1 MSSTDG
7 SHLAGK
13 PKRRQNRSCDQ
24 CRTGKRRCDVQPDTR
39 DLSTFSACSNCKKW
53 KKECTIEW
61 LKSRE
66 DRRQRTHQDGQS
78 RLSPA
83 DQDEGVFLS
92 IPPSNPWMGKGPPSQ
107 ASDSSFGVDVS
118 GVPPSVS
125 TASRQPS
132 WTASTG
138 SMRNASTHLPPKPF
152 PVQHNVGMPYQWP
165 FAGTASQV
173 MELDEI
179 SGYPNISPVP
189 SALFSDGNMPQRS
202 KPRDSFSVAS
212 ESYLADDDRN
222 EAQSVTSSRDWH
234 FPGVV
239 RDATK
244 VGQKRRRADTVE
256 ELDSTTELTSNTDLT
271 FETPSWS
278 FAKGFVRPQSP
289 FASHFLSEDFN
300 RVQVKS
306 GLLKVYHDS
315 FEGALS
321 CWLTE
326 RNCPYS
332 ISSFRD
338 QNVWS
343 RSWANRIF
351 ARTAA
356 LDDTYAAAGVLSA
369 RDQRQASKVLNAVVM
384 AFAAQWSRPERHKPA
399 KQPGPFSPDQ
409 LFEEISEQNGNGNGN
424 VPGPAPTANFGRN
437 VQKTLWH
444 KAKAAL
450 NEASE
455 NMSFKVIFA
464 GIIFALTQRPVET
477 VGINSSTESAEDKL
491 SALFNLLDIDGP
503 TLSLDAALRKL
514 HDHRRHLRQAKFVAH
529 AARKAPTH
537 LSTEEQETF
546 NLLYWMAVM
555 FDSLSAVMNKRS
567 FTIDDAET
575 RISRENLQPV
585 QPPSHVFSDSQDE
598 MAAQLM
604 DDTNLWGSF
613 FMREQSHIGDLRK
626 QSTRWPCSYI
636 DAAACLADAAPVKVL
651 LYRRVG
657 HLQGLFYQEAN
668 PEEVERGLESVLEV
682 YNHWSASYGLF
693 ISDCIKH
700 HETLPVRIQSWY
712 TLLAAHWN
720 LAVLI
725 FADLIETLT
734 HAGMTMSCNTEL
746 RQSMNLSASIRQHA
760 VVEISDL
767 GFHARHT
774 SEPTAFAQSPDF
786 HHAVNE
792 AALLTEPWTVVLI
805 RAFGFAGAI
814 LAKRVKAEGS
824 KGEICV
830 EVPSESRRRLQ
841 WCVDAL
847 ALLGR
852 KSDMAMCAADVL
864 RKATS

>member
-1 MSSTDG
+1 MSSSDG
-7 SHLAGK
+7 SHVAGK

-24 CRTGKRRCDVQPDTR
+24 CRTGKRRCDVQPDAR
-39 DLSTFSACSNCKKW
+39 DLSLFSPCSNCKKW
-53 KKECTIEW
+53 KKQCTIEW
-61 LKSRE
+61 LRSRE
-66 DRRQRTHQDGQS
+66 DRRQRTDQDEQS

-92 IPPSNPWMGKGPPSQ
+92 MPPSNPWMGKGPPSL
-107 ASDSSFGVDVS
+107 ASESSFGVDVS
-118 GVPPSVS
+118 GVAASDS

-132 WTASTG
+132 WSASAG
-138 SMRNASTHLPPKPF
+138 SMQNASTHPLPKPF
-152 PVQHNVGMPYQWP
+152 PVPPNLSMPYQWQ
-165 FAGTASQV
+165 FAGTNPQI
-173 MELDEI
+173 METDETSSYI
-179 SGYPNISPVP
+179 NISPEV
-189 SALFSDGNMPQRS
+189 
-202 KPRDSFSVAS
+202 
-212 ESYLADDDRN
+212 
-222 EAQSVTSSRDWH
+222 
-234 FPGVV
+234 
-239 RDATK
+239 
-244 VGQKRRRADTVE
+244 
-256 ELDSTTELTSNTDLT
+256 DSTTDLISSTDLT
-271 FETPSWS
+271 FETPSWN

-289 FASHFLSEDFN
+289 CASHFLSEDFN
-300 RVQVKS
+300 RLQIKS

-356 LDDTYAAAGVLSA
+356 LDDTYADAGALSA

-384 AFAAQWSRPERHKPA
+384 AFAAQWSRPERHKAP
-399 KQPGPFSPDQ
+399 KQ
-409 LFEEISEQNGNGNGN
+409 
-424 VPGPAPTANFGRN
+424 PAPTATFGRN

-455 NMSFKVIFA
+455 NMSFKVVFA
-464 GIIFALTQRPVET
+464 GIIFALTQRPVEA
-477 VGINSSTESAEDKL
+477 VEINASTESADDKL
-491 SALFNLLDIDGP
+491 TALFNVLDIDGP

-514 HDHRRHLRQAKFVAH
+514 HDHRRHLRQAKFLSQG
-529 AARKAPTH
+529 ARKAPTH

-546 NLLYWMAVM
+546 NLLYWLAVM
-555 FDSLSAVMNKRS
+555 FDSLSAVMNKRP

-575 RISRENLQPV
+575 RITRNNVPPLQSA
-585 QPPSHVFSDSQDE
+585 SHMFPEAQNELAV
-598 MAAQLM
+598 QLM

-651 LYRRVG
+651 LYRRIG
-657 HLQGLFYQEAN
+657 HLQGLFYQEAG

-700 HETLPVRIQSWY
+700 HESLPVRIQSWY

-734 HAGMTMSCNTEL
+734 RAGMTMPCNTEL

-760 VVEISDL
+760 VVKISDL

-774 SEPTAFAQSPDF
+774 TEPTAFAQSPDF

-824 KGEICV
+824 KGETCV